1 MKKTINGT
9 KYEITP
15 TPPSLS
21 PYMALLSKLLSIE
34 PKDVEEAE
42 KTSAE
47 IDKAMVKLFEGT
59 VLPQP
64 KREHY
69 IQLYNAVIKETNKA
83 LEEARFF
90 RKPRKSDVEK
100 SGTDEPVN
108 P

>member
-21 PYMALLSKLLSIE
+21 PYMTLLSKLLSIE

-59 VLPQP
+59 VSPQP
-64 KREHY
+64 KREHH
-69 IQLYNAVIKETNKA
+69 IQLYNVVIEETNKA
-83 LEEARFF
+83 LEEAGFF

-100 SGTDEPVN
+100 GGADEPIN

>member
-21 PYMALLSKLLSIE
+21 PYMTLLGKLLSIE

-42 KTSAE
+42 KTSVE
-47 IDKAMVKLFEGT
+47 IEKAMVKLFEGT
-59 VLPQP
+59 VSPQP
-64 KREHY
+64 KREHH

-83 LEEARFF
+83 LEEAGFF
-90 RKPRKSDVEK
+90 RKPRKSDIKK
-100 SGTDEPVN
+100 SGADEPVN